1 MSCRLEG
8 EKVELSICCWRKMV
22 FVNVS
27 NEDGGVLAVVCDCDG
42 DMCYNAWDKME
53 VLVM

>member
-1 MSCRLEG
+1 MSLEENG
-8 EKVELSICCWRKMV
+8 